1 MVRGIS
7 TFSTSLLAGASV
19 LIGATGAHAATA
31 IPDFSG
37 IWGRNSLDYE
47 PPAIGAGPVMNTT
60 HSFFKRMG
68 DYTNPILTPQS
79 AARVKAGGE
88 LSARGENF
96 PTPSSL
102 CWPMSPPFIWRIPGV
117 QLLQEPNKVTILY
130 LNDHHVRHVRLNAQH
145 PSPVIPSWTGNSI
158 GHYEGDTLVVDTVG
172 IRVGPYSMT
181 DNYNSPQ
188 SDALHL
194 VERFRLIDSA
204 VANKAAEQSERD
216 SGRVDADRGGLSI
229 DPTYKGKGLQVQ
241 LTIEDKNVFT
251 TPWSANVTYRR
262 VKDEWEERVCADNPH
277 DYSTGTE
284 TPVPK
289 ADKPD
294 F

>member
-1 MVRGIS
+1 
-7 TFSTSLLAGASV
+7 
-19 LIGATGAHAATA
+19 
-31 IPDFSG
+31 
-37 IWGRNSLDYE
+37 
-47 PPAIGAGPVMNTT
+47 
-60 HSFFKRMG
+60 
-68 DYTNPILTPQS
+68 
-79 AARVKAGGE
+79 
-88 LSARGENF
+88 
-96 PTPSSL
+96 
-102 CWPMSPPFIWRIPGV
+102 
-117 QLLQEPNKVTILY
+117 